1 LDSILCL
8 VVPEHGSNSSCTSR
22 TKLRLMPAY
31 THGGFM
37 AFKSLADLKSLPPSY
52 STDFP
57 GIG

>member
-31 THGGFM
+31 LEILWHSNPFQIW
-37 AFKSLADLKSLPPSY
+37 SLYLQV
-52 STDFP
+52 TQQIFQE
-57 GIG
+57 